1 MEAKESLREFQTR
14 LAEKLKAA
22 EATQGAAS
30 KLGFSAGGRLWLVG
44 LDQINEVVT
53 VPALT
58 EVPWAKPWFAGVAS
72 VRGALYGCVD
82 LAAYLG
88 LGEPLPP
95 GEARILL
102 AHPRFGVN
110 AALRVERAL
119 GLRGIADLVPEP
131 GALDAAPWEVSRW
144 HDREGQLWTEIKMEE
159 SGDHARFPG
168 SGIVMAC
175 PTRTRG
181 LERI

>member
-22 EATQGAAS
+22 EAAKGVSS
-30 KLGFSAGGRLWLVG
+30 KLGFIAGGKHWLVD
-44 LDQINEVVT
+44 LNQINEVVT
-53 VPALT
+53 VPTLT
-58 EVPWAKPWFAGVAS
+58 EVPWAKSWFVGVAS

-88 LGEPLPP
+88 LAEPLPP

-131 GALDAAPWEVSRW
+131 VEADAEPWQVSRW
-144 HDREGQLWTEIKMEE
+144 HDREGQLWIEISME
-159 SGDHARFPG
+159 RL
-168 SGIVMAC
+168 V
-175 PTRTRG
+175 TRPDYLEAG
-181 LERI
+181 L

>member
-1 MEAKESLREFQTR
+1 MEARESLREFQTR

-22 EATQGAAS
+22 EETRGASS
-30 KLGFSAGGRLWLVG
+30 KLGFIAGGRHWLVS

-53 VPALT
+53 VTLLT
-58 EVPWAKPWFAGVAS
+58 EVPWAQPWFVGVAS

-82 LAAYLG
+82 FAAFLG
-88 LGEPLPP
+88 LADPLPP
-95 GEARILL
+95 GESRILL

-131 GALDAAPWEVSRW
+131 ADVDAPAWQMSRW
-144 HDREGQLWTEIKMEE
+144 HDREGQLWTEINMEQLVTTPAFLE
-159 SGDHARFPG
+159 A
-168 SGIVMAC
+168 
-175 PTRTRG
+175 G
-181 LERI
+181 L

>member
-22 EATQGAAS
+22 EATRGAAS
-30 KLGFSAGGRLWLVG
+30 MLGFSAGGRLWLVS

-131 GALDAAPWEVSRW
+131 GAEDAAAWQLSRW
-144 HDREGQLWTEIKMEE
+144 HDREGQFWTEISMERLVSTPAFLE
-159 SGDHARFPG
+159 A
-168 SGIVMAC
+168 
-175 PTRTRG
+175 G
-181 LERI
+181 L

>member
-22 EATQGAAS
+22 EETRGASS
-30 KLGFSAGGRLWLVG
+30 KLGFIAGGKHWLVD

-53 VPALT
+53 VPTLT
-58 EVPWAKPWFAGVAS
+58 EVPWAKPWFVGVAS

-88 LGEPLPP
+88 LADPMPP
-95 GEARILL
+95 GESRILL

-131 GALDAAPWEVSRW
+131 IEIGAAPWQVSRW
-144 HDREGQLWTEIKMEE
+144 HDRAGQFWTEINMERLVSTPAYLE
-159 SGDHARFPG
+159 A
-168 SGIVMAC
+168 
-175 PTRTRG
+175 G
-181 LERI
+181 L

>member
-22 EATQGAAS
+22 EATQGVSS
-30 KLGFSAGGRLWLVG
+30 KLGFSAGGRHWLVA

-58 EVPWAKPWFAGVAS
+58 EVPWSKPWFAGVAS
-72 VRGALYGCVD
+72 VRGSLYGCVD

-88 LGEPLPP
+88 LAAPLPP

-110 AALRVERAL
+110 TALRVERAL
-119 GLRGIADLVPEP
+119 GLRGVADLVPEP
-131 GALDAAPWEVSRW
+131 AEVDAPRWHIARW
-144 HDREGQLWTEIKMEE
+144 HDRDGQFWTEISME
-159 SGDHARFPG
+159 SLVSTPAY
-168 SGIVMAC
+168 
-175 PTRTRG
+175 
-181 LERI
+181 LEAGM